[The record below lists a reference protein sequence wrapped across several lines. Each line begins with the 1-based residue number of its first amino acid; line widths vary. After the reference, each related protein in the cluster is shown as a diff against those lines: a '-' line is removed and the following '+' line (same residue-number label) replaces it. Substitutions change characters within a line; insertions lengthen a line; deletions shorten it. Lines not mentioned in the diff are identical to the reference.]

1 MLLSNV
7 TLEDK
12 LGHLFVVDI
21 VFDKINEKTLLFN
34 ELYPPI
40 FEKNKKIEAH
50 QRSCAQIMC
59 VLNMTSRGTMATLQ
73 QTAKIHA
80 TLKKKI
86 FVPLYAE
93 DLYFLTTKMGW
104 TVTKIYEH
112 YTFKQDTFK
121 KDFVVMNQDARKA
134 AETKVEKDSYKLLNN
149 SNFGYDCRK
158 NIDNCNLE
166 LLYDGVEEV
175 KYIKKYTNIFTD
187 HKLKEFFT
195 GDVLREQIEK
205 EIDEKINE
213 YEVNDEFY
221 CANEAEMQQLREEE
235 LEAIDGFLNKRKR
248 TRLDLHH
255 RHSDKKIDMIENEI
269 EASEDL
275 RKNKTLVELNT
286 PEGRPLNILR

>member
-1 MLLSNV
+1 MLLCNV

-255 RHSDKKIDMIENEI
+255 RHSDKKIDTIENEI

-275 RKNKTLVELNT
+275 RKNKRLVELNT

>member
-40 FEKNKKIEAH
+40 FEKNKQIEAH

-255 RHSDKKIDMIENEI
+255 RHSDKKIDTIENEI

-275 RKNKTLVELNT
+275 RKNKRLVELNT

>member
-1 MLLSNV
+1 M
-7 TLEDK
+7 
-12 LGHLFVVDI
+12 
-21 VFDKINEKTLLFN
+21 
-34 ELYPPI
+34 
-40 FEKNKKIEAH
+40 
-50 QRSCAQIMC
+50 MC
-59 VLNMTSRGTMATLQ
+59 VLIMNSRGKMATLQ
-73 QTAKIHA
+73 QTTKTLA
-80 TLKKKI
+80 TLTKKI

-134 AETKVEKDSYKLLNN
+134 AETKVEKDFYKLLNN
-149 SNFGYDCRK
+149 SNLGYDCRK
-158 NIDNCNLE
+158 NNDNCNLE
-166 LLYDGVEEV
+166 LLYNGVEEV

-187 HKLKEFFT
+187 HKLKEIFT

-213 YEVNDEFY
+213 YEVNDKFY

-248 TRLDLHH
+248 TRLDLRH
-255 RHSDKKIDMIENEI
+255 RHSGKKIETIENEI

-275 RKNKTLVELNT
+275 WKNKMLLELNV

>member
-1 MLLSNV
+1 
-7 TLEDK
+7 
-12 LGHLFVVDI
+12 
-21 VFDKINEKTLLFN
+21 
-34 ELYPPI
+34 
-40 FEKNKKIEAH
+40 
-50 QRSCAQIMC
+50 
-59 VLNMTSRGTMATLQ
+59 MATLQ

-255 RHSDKKIDMIENEI
+255 RHSDKKIDTIENEI

-275 RKNKTLVELNT
+275 RKNKRLVELNT

>member
-1 MLLSNV
+1 
-7 TLEDK
+7 
-12 LGHLFVVDI
+12 
-21 VFDKINEKTLLFN
+21 
-34 ELYPPI
+34 
-40 FEKNKKIEAH
+40 
-50 QRSCAQIMC
+50 MC
-59 VLNMTSRGTMATLQ
+59 VLIMNSRGKMATLQ
-73 QTAKIHA
+73 QTTKTLA
-80 TLKKKI
+80 TLTKKI

-134 AETKVEKDSYKLLNN
+134 AETKVEKDFYKLLNN
-149 SNFGYDCRK
+149 SNLGYDCRK
-158 NIDNCNLE
+158 NNDNCNLE
-166 LLYDGVEEV
+166 LLYNGVEEV

-187 HKLKEFFT
+187 HKLKEIFT
-195 GDVLREQIEK
+195 GDILREQIEK

-213 YEVNDEFY
+213 YEVNDKFY

-248 TRLDLHH
+248 TRLDLRHH
-255 RHSDKKIDMIENEI
+255 HSGKKIDTIENEI

-275 RKNKTLVELNT
+275 WKNKMLLELNV
-286 PEGRPLNILR
+286 PEGRPLNILRWNLKLT

>member
-1 MLLSNV
+1 M
-7 TLEDK
+7 
-12 LGHLFVVDI
+12 
-21 VFDKINEKTLLFN
+21 
-34 ELYPPI
+34 
-40 FEKNKKIEAH
+40 
-50 QRSCAQIMC
+50 MC
-59 VLNMTSRGTMATLQ
+59 VLIMNSRGKMATLQ
-73 QTAKIHA
+73 QTTKTLA
-80 TLKKKI
+80 TLTKKI

-134 AETKVEKDSYKLLNN
+134 AETKVEKDFYKLLNN

-213 YEVNDEFY
+213 YEVNDKFY

-248 TRLDLHH
+248 TRLDLRH
-255 RHSDKKIDMIENEI
+255 RHSGKKIETIENEI

-275 RKNKTLVELNT
+275 WKNKMLLELNV

>member
-112 YTFKQDTFK
+112 FTFKQDTFK
-121 KDFVVMNQDARKA
+121 KGFVVMNQDARKA

-255 RHSDKKIDMIENEI
+255 RHSDKKIDTIENEI

-275 RKNKTLVELNT
+275 RKNKRLVELNT

>member
-1 MLLSNV
+1 M
-7 TLEDK
+7 
-12 LGHLFVVDI
+12 
-21 VFDKINEKTLLFN
+21 
-34 ELYPPI
+34 
-40 FEKNKKIEAH
+40 
-50 QRSCAQIMC
+50 MC
-59 VLNMTSRGTMATLQ
+59 VLIMNSRGKMATLQ
-73 QTAKIHA
+73 QTTKTLA
-80 TLKKKI
+80 TLTKKI

-213 YEVNDEFY
+213 YEVNDKFY

-255 RHSDKKIDMIENEI
+255 RHSGKKIETIENEI
-269 EASEDL
+269 KASEDL
-275 RKNKTLVELNT
+275 WKNKMLLELNV

>member
-1 MLLSNV
+1 
-7 TLEDK
+7 
-12 LGHLFVVDI
+12 
-21 VFDKINEKTLLFN
+21 
-34 ELYPPI
+34 
-40 FEKNKKIEAH
+40 
-50 QRSCAQIMC
+50 
-59 VLNMTSRGTMATLQ
+59 MATLQ
-73 QTAKIHA
+73 QTTKTLA
-80 TLKKKI
+80 TLMKKI

-134 AETKVEKDSYKLLNN
+134 AETKVEKDFYKLLNN
-149 SNFGYDCRK
+149 SNLGYDCRK
-158 NIDNCNLE
+158 NNDNCNLE
-166 LLYDGVEEV
+166 LLYNGVEEV

-187 HKLKEFFT
+187 HKLKEIFT
-195 GDVLREQIEK
+195 GDILREQIEK

-213 YEVNDEFY
+213 YEVNDKFY

-248 TRLDLHH
+248 TRLDLRH
-255 RHSDKKIDMIENEI
+255 RHSGKKIETIENEI

-275 RKNKTLVELNT
+275 WKNKMLLELNV

>member
-134 AETKVEKDSYKLLNN
+134 AETKVEKDSYKLLNH

-255 RHSDKKIDMIENEI
+255 RHSDKKIDTIENEI

-275 RKNKTLVELNT
+275 RKNKRLVELNT